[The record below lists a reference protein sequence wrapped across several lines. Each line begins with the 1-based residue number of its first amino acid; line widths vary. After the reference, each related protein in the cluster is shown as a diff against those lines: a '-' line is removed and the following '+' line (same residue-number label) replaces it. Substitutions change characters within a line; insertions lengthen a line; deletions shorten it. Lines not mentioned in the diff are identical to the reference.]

1 MSYSDIPFPSLP
13 VVVEPLN
20 APDFNSPGLEG
31 LDDLG
36 LRVLVNGVVLLD
48 EVVVGSPL
56 GQRVLEIVLRN
67 QLTTA
72 NSKIITVWLDS
83 TSLEEIL
90 RTALSPTAVLVGLL
104 HSPPFELISGDFGQ
118 NQCSLGLEVRRR
130 VIMLSAK
137 RKR

>member
-36 LRVLVNGVVLLD
+36 LCVLVNGVVLLD
-48 EVVVGSPL
+48 EVVVGAPL

-72 NSKIITVWLDS
+72 NNKIITVRLDS
-83 TSLEEIL
+83 TSFKEIL
-90 RTALSPTAVLVGLL
+90 LIALTYGRPGWLAPFSSFRTHIWRLWSKSVLSGA
-104 HSPPFELISGDFGQ
+104 
-118 NQCSLGLEVRRR
+118 
-130 VIMLSAK
+130 
-137 RKR
+137 